1 MLIKTKDQEGK
12 WILFDNAEEVRY
24 DTTLESIKHQR
35 ELGFLVD
42 PDDQVHLTV
51 VLPDVDMEA
60 ISDTNPLKVGII
72 KFVRLGK
79 RYVVVFNTVTYI
91 CNDQGKTVEKVA
103 INEDT
108 KSRYT
113 EDRHSQKEKEK
124 EEERQI

>member
-24 DTTLESIKHQR
+24 DTTLENITNQR

-51 VLPDVDMEA
+51 VLPGVDMDA

-79 RYVVVFNTVTYI
+79 KYVVVFNTVTYI

-103 INEDT
+103 INEGSKTRQADN
-108 KSRYT
+108 
-113 EDRHSQKEKEK
+113 
-124 EEERQI
+124 EES